1 MRIGRRRFL
10 LVAAAAA
17 VLAPARRELWEWR
30 GDALGAEARIVLAG
44 PRDTAETA
52 LGAVA
57 AEIERLEALFSL
69 HRPDSQL
76 ARLNRDGA
84 LTAPA
89 RDLTDV
95 LRLAARWRARTEG
108 AFDPAVQPLWTA
120 AVEARPARLD
130 LVRAARV
137 EIEPGLVRL
146 SPGTALTL
154 NGIAQGYIADRVAA
168 LLTRHGFAAPRIDTG
183 EMRLPGRERRRLHLP
198 HAGLELEVAD
208 CAVATSAPD
217 ALRLPGAR
225 HHLFDPGTGR
235 SPEHWRA
242 VTVIAPSAADADALS
257 TAFAVSAPE
266 RIGDLVPPDT
276 LVLATDRAGR
286 TLSYG
291 RFPDA
296 RPA

>member
-1 MRIGRRRFL
+1 M
-10 LVAAAAA
+10 
-17 VLAPARRELWEWR
+17 
-30 GDALGAEARIVLAG
+30 GAEACIVLAG
-44 PRDTAETA
+44 PRDAAEAA

-57 AEIERLEALFSL
+57 AEIERLEDLFSL

-84 LTAPA
+84 LAAPA
-89 RDLTDV
+89 RDFTEV
-95 LRLAARWRARTEG
+95 LRLSARWRARTEG

-120 AVEARPARLD
+120 AVEARPAPLD
-130 LVRAARV
+130 RVRAARV
-137 EIEPGLVRL
+137 EIEPGRVRL
-146 SPGTALTL
+146 SPGAALTL

-198 HAGLELEVAD
+198 DAGLELEVAD

-225 HHLFDPGTGR
+225 HHLFDPRTGR

-242 VTVIAPSAADADALS
+242 VTVVAPTAADADALS

-286 TLSYG
+286 TRSYG
-291 RFPDA
+291 RNPDA